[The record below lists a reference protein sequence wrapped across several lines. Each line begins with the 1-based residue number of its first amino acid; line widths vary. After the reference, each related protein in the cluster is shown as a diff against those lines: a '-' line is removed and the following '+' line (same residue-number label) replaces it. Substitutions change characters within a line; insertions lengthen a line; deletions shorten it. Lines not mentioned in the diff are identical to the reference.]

1 MVTLPHKVRERAYR
15 NILRITINTL
25 WRMNRLPTLI
35 LGRHPTFTL
44 PVTTS
49 SAMIFSN
56 LHNTFA
62 PTLNNYPYS
71 AFEPKPPPTSHP
83 TSTLSMTTHT
93 SPTTSAIAPLA
104 SPSRFWVTNSTPS
117 YTVPT
122 LPPSLT
128 LPSSALPA
136 LFVDMTSAP
145 GAHTPHSNKLLFSLG
160 PAPLN
165 SSANTTKHG
174 LTLPPLHAHNSS
186 TQSNLTFPNTNP
198 QPLPG
203 PYCPSPPPLPA
214 PPLMIHSVRCVKVPL
229 TRKNCFSVTYV
240 TPVGIWTDSSP
251 PSPPSLLGYGNV
263 PCIFLL
269 PTHPRVHCDTS
280 ASLSHPRP

>member
-1 MVTLPHKVRERAYR
+1 MTFNKPLALNNLHPSTLDYHIRNSLHQLYIDPLVGPFPHMIIFPHKCRERAYR

-104 SPSRFWVTNSTPS
+104 SPSRFWVT
-117 YTVPT
+117 
-122 LPPSLT
+122 
-128 LPSSALPA
+128 
-136 LFVDMTSAP
+136 
-145 GAHTPHSNKLLFSLG
+145 TPHPHTLSPLF
-160 PAPLN
+160 
-165 SSANTTKHG
+165 
-174 LTLPPLHAHNSS
+174 
-186 TQSNLTFPNTNP
+186 
-198 QPLPG
+198 
-203 PYCPSPPPLPA
+203 PPLP
-214 PPLMIHSVRCVKVPL
+214 PCHPQPYPR
-229 TRKNCFSVTYV
+229 
-240 TPVGIWTDSSP
+240 SS
-251 PSPPSLLGYGNV
+251 
-263 PCIFLL
+263 
-269 PTHPRVHCDTS
+269 
-280 ASLSHPRP
+280 